1 MARSGSARRQC
12 LPAVLW
18 HLRQP
23 ADDAGA
29 AGLRTGRWT
38 PPDSPPDAGER
49 APFPAEAAVQADHR
63 KRQPMTALS

>member
-38 PPDSPPDAGER
+38 PPDSPP
-49 APFPAEAAVQADHR
+49 
-63 KRQPMTALS
+63 